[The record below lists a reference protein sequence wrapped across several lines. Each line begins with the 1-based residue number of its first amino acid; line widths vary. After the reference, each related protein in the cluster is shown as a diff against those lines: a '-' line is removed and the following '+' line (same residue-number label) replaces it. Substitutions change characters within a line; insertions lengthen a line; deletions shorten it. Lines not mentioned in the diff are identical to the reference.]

1 MERRDWSL
9 KALNELV
16 YADSLDPDDKAAA
29 LVSWHNRYLSEN
41 TIEDFDLE
49 LQDLKRLEELFFKS
63 IKFLKIHKENTR
75 RELIRIQK
83 MKKFLDN

>member
-1 MERRDWSL
+1 MERRNWSL

-16 YADSLDPDDKAAA
+16 YADSLDPEQKAEA
-29 LVSWHNRYLSEN
+29 LVSWHTKYLTEN
-41 TIEDFDLE
+41 KIEDFDLE
-49 LQDLKRLEELFFKS
+49 LTDLKTLEELFFKS
-63 IKFLKIHKENTR
+63 IRFLKIHKENTR